1 MRRWTHPALWLPLA
15 LAGLTAGGSLLLY
28 PDACLRLSERD
39 RHSYGERP
47 RWQTAFDVLS
57 AAAGVGLLTYN
68 LEKDYTPLG
77 GWVLT
82 GLGVAGAALYLAAA
96 RQALA
101 RGRPDLAPL
110 LPTMRRMLL
119 VFVIG
124 LLGAAV
130 VAAGVERARGGL
142 SANDAAFNAVAA
154 FASLGWL
161 RGAAAERH
169 HELYAVL
176 AWVGALGWPVW
187 LLGGQRVFRR
197 QRVVWALGGYVVFL
211 VASAATVVT
220 LEVPRGGPR
229 GETSADT
236 RLTNQS
242 VPTRFARVL
251 TQVVAGAGAGLPIE
265 PLGDRAVG
273 EGTKLVLAIDV
284 FVGGF
289 GGNAG
294 GGLRWLTLL
303 AILGSLRSGR
313 GSGTGWPSATR
324 AFALAGALG
333 ALLLIVVLGLFVIE
347 AQIGSPYQSPPT
359 LGDALLEAASAT
371 CGAGLTTGLTRQLT
385 GVTLSSGIGQP
396 VDVYMYGMAWLM
408 AAMFIGRVLP
418 VLMLGR
424 AGATDA
430 RPPDGPATI

>member
-28 PDACLRLSERD
+28 LDTCLRLSERD

-47 RWQTAFDVLS
+47 RWQTAFDALS

-82 GLGVAGAALYLAAA
+82 GLGVAGAVLYLAAA

-101 RGRPDLAPL
+101 HGRPDLAPL
-110 LPTMRRMLL
+110 LPTARRIVL
-119 VFVIG
+119 VFGVG
-124 LLGAAV
+124 LLGAAL
-130 VAAGVERARGGL
+130 VAVGVERARGGL

-187 LLGGQRVFRR
+187 LLGRQHVFQRRR
-197 QRVVWALGGYVVFL
+197 LLWALGGYVVFL
-211 VASAATVVT
+211 VASAALIVA

-229 GETSADT
+229 GEASADA
-236 RLTNQS
+236 RLASQP
-242 VPTRFARVL
+242 VPTRFARAL
-251 TQVVAGAGAGLPIE
+251 AQVVGGAGAGLPVE
-265 PLGDRAVG
+265 PLSDRAVG
-273 EGTKLVLAIDV
+273 EGSKLVLAIDV
-284 FVGGF
+284 IVGGF

-294 GGLRWLTLL
+294 GGLRWLTLA
-303 AILGSLRSGR
+303 AILTGLRAGCGSGSGR
-313 GSGTGWPSATR
+313 PLAAR
-324 AFALAGALG
+324 AFALAGVLAV
-333 ALLLIVVLGLFVIE
+333 LLLVVALGLFVIE
-347 AQIGSPYQSPPT
+347 AQVGSPYQSPPT

-371 CGAGLTTGLTRQLT
+371 CGAGLTSGLTRQLT
-385 GVTLSSGIGQP
+385 GVTLSSGIRQP

-418 VLMLGR
+418 VLVIGR
-424 AGATDA
+424 AGAADA
-430 RPPDGPATI
+430 RPPNGPAAL

>member
-1 MRRWTHPALWLPLA
+1 MKRWTHPALWWPLA

-47 RWQTAFDVLS
+47 RWQTAFDALS
-57 AAAGVGLLTYN
+57 ATAGVGLLTYN
-68 LEKDYTPLG
+68 LEKDYTLLG

-82 GLGVAGAALYLAAA
+82 GLGVAGAMLYLTAA

-101 RGRPDLAPL
+101 RGRPDLAPR
-110 LPTMRRMLL
+110 LPTTRRILL

-124 LLGAAV
+124 LLAAAL
-130 VAAGVERARGGL
+130 VAVGVERARGGL
-142 SANDAAFNAVAA
+142 TANDAAFNAVAA
-154 FASLGWL
+154 FASLGWQ

-176 AWVGALGWPVW
+176 AWVGAIGWPLW
-187 LLGGQRVFRR
+187 LLGR
-197 QRVVWALGGYVVFL
+197 QRIFQHRRLWCALGGYVVFL
-211 VASAATVVT
+211 AVSAALIVT

-229 GETSADT
+229 GEASPDARLASQTAMT
-236 RLTNQS
+236 RL
-242 VPTRFARVL
+242 ARAL
-251 TQVVAGAGAGLPIE
+251 TQVAAGAGAGLPVE

-289 GGNAG
+289 GGSAG
-294 GGLRWLTLL
+294 GGLHWLTLW
-303 AILGSLRSGR
+303 AILGSLGGGR
-313 GSGTGWPSATR
+313 GSGTGRPFPTR

-333 ALLLIVVLGLFVIE
+333 VALLIMVLGLFVIE

-385 GVTLSSGIGQP
+385 GVTLSSGIRRP

-418 VLMLGR
+418 VLVIGR
-424 AGATDA
+424 AEAADA
-430 RPPDGPATI
+430 RPPNGPAAI